1 MITAEEILELPAT
14 SRVVPAARVPLQVG
28 SNTSVSVVIPAKNV
42 AAYIGETLAS
52 ALAQAEVTEVIVVD
66 DGSTDGTTA
75 IVRAIRDPRLRLTT
89 NGASGVSAARNLGAQ
104 HASGQ
109 WLLFLDADDR
119 LRPGAV
125 AALLAAAR
133 GAPRAVLVY
142 GDYNT
147 IDSEGRQIGRRDLLK
162 GRRKPSGDVLARLAA
177 GNFIV
182 NGGIALARAE
192 AFRAIGGFDV
202 SLRYCEDWHCW
213 CRLAAIGEFEFAPNL
228 LLDYRLHTANTMNAA
243 VRTPQDFF
251 PAIARVFD
259 DGLIMARLPAGMAAG
274 LRKAAEVHLVTYSA
288 MQAVRFGRYRQAF
301 AYLGMVGRRSLKS
314 LPRSAV
320 RVALACFGHLA
331 RRLGVRRDLRGLIRF
346 RLDAE
351 RGEQRAE
358 RDHHGM
364 HRDDGRRRFQQAGR
378 AHQRQRQPPEHLRKH
393 PHAAP
398 PRPARPWTA
407 HDN

>member
-1 MITAEEILELPAT
+1 MITAEDVLDLPV
-14 SRVVPAARVPLQVG
+14 SARVATQARLPLPVG
-28 SNTSVSVVIPAKNV
+28 STTSVSVVIPAKNV
-42 AAYIGETLAS
+42 AAYVGETLAS
-52 ALAQAEVTEVIVVD
+52 ALAQGEVTEVIVVD
-66 DGSTDGTTA
+66 DGSTDNTIA

-89 NGASGVSAARNLGAQ
+89 NDSAGVSAARNLGAR
-104 HASGQ
+104 HASGE

-147 IDSEGRQIGRRDLLK
+147 IDSEGRQVGRRDLLK
-162 GRRKPSGDVLARLAA
+162 GRRKPSGDVLTRLAA

-192 AFRAIGGFDV
+192 AFRAIGGFDT

-213 CRLAAIGEFEFAPNL
+213 CRLAAIGEFEFAPKL

-259 DGLIMARLPAGMAAG
+259 DGLILARLPEGTAAR
-274 LRKAAEVHLVTYSA
+274 LRQAAEIHLVTYSA

-301 AYLGMVGRRSLKS
+301 TYLGMIGRRSLNS
-314 LPRSAV
+314 LPRSAL
-320 RVALACFGHLA
+320 RVALACFG
-331 RRLGVRRDLRGLIRF
+331 I
-346 RLDAE
+346 
-351 RGEQRAE
+351 
-358 RDHHGM
+358 
-364 HRDDGRRRFQQAGR
+364 
-378 AHQRQRQPPEHLRKH
+378 
-393 PHAAP
+393 
-398 PRPARPWTA
+398 
-407 HDN
+407 

>member
-1 MITAEEILELPAT
+1 LITAEDVLDLPV
-14 SRVVPAARVPLQVG
+14 SARVATQARLPLPVG
-28 SNTSVSVVIPAKNV
+28 STTSVSVVIPAKNV
-42 AAYIGETLAS
+42 AAYVGETLAS
-52 ALAQAEVTEVIVVD
+52 ALAQGEVTEVIVVD
-66 DGSTDGTTA
+66 DGSTDNTIA

-89 NGASGVSAARNLGAQ
+89 NDSAGVSAARNLGAR
-104 HASGQ
+104 HASGE

-147 IDSEGRQIGRRDLLK
+147 IDSEGRQVGRRDLLK
-162 GRRKPSGDVLARLAA
+162 GRRKPSGDVLTRLAA

-192 AFRAIGGFDV
+192 AFRAIGGFDT

-213 CRLAAIGEFEFAPNL
+213 CRLAAIGEFEFAPKL

-259 DGLIMARLPAGMAAG
+259 DGLILARLPEGTAAR
-274 LRKAAEVHLVTYSA
+274 LRQAAEIHLVTYSA

-301 AYLGMVGRRSLKS
+301 TYLGMIGRRSLNS
-314 LPRSAV
+314 LPRSAL
-320 RVALACFGHLA
+320 RVALACFG
-331 RRLGVRRDLRGLIRF
+331 I
-346 RLDAE
+346 
-351 RGEQRAE
+351 
-358 RDHHGM
+358 
-364 HRDDGRRRFQQAGR
+364 
-378 AHQRQRQPPEHLRKH
+378 
-393 PHAAP
+393 
-398 PRPARPWTA
+398 
-407 HDN
+407 

>member
-1 MITAEEILELPAT
+1 MT
-14 SRVVPAARVPLQVG
+14 
-28 SNTSVSVVIPAKNV
+28 ND
-42 AAYIGETLAS
+42 S
-52 ALAQAEVTEVIVVD
+52 A
-66 DGSTDGTTA
+66 
-75 IVRAIRDPRLRLTT
+75 
-89 NGASGVSAARNLGAQ
+89 GVSAARNLGARC
-104 HASGQ
+104 ASGE

-133 GAPRAVLVY
+133 NAPRAVLVY

-320 RVALACFGHLA
+320 RVALACFG
-331 RRLGVRRDLRGLIRF
+331 I
-346 RLDAE
+346 
-351 RGEQRAE
+351 
-358 RDHHGM
+358 
-364 HRDDGRRRFQQAGR
+364 
-378 AHQRQRQPPEHLRKH
+378 
-393 PHAAP
+393 
-398 PRPARPWTA
+398 
-407 HDN
+407 